1 MRAAIGRMENIL
13 VTHRP
18 GLSYQTDYSVSS
30 LILMFFTFSF
40 AGWLWEV
47 GLHLVV
53 DGMFFN
59 RGFLTGPWLPIYG
72 TGGVLILVLLKR
84 WRSRPLLSFGLILLL
99 CGTVEYF
106 AGLFLETLFGVRWW
120 NYSGMLFQIQGRVCL
135 EGLLL
140 FGAGGLFI
148 IYIAAPVLDGRFQR
162 LSELQKNVLCG
173 ALLLIFL
180 LDLACSFLSP
190 NMGFGITSL

>member
-59 RGFLTGPWLPIYG
+59 RGFMTGPWLPIYG

-106 AGLFLETLFGVRWW
+106 AGFFLETLFGVRWW

-148 IYIAAPVLDGRFQR
+148 IYIAAPVLNGRFQR

>member
-18 GLSYQTDYSVSS
+18 GLSYQTDYSASS
-30 LILMFFTFSF
+30 LILMFVTFSF

-59 RGFLTGPWLPIYG
+59 RGFMTGPWLPIYG

-148 IYIAAPVLDGRFQR
+148 IYIAAPVLDSRFQR

>member
-59 RGFLTGPWLPIYG
+59 RGFMTGPWLPIYG

>member
-13 VTHRP
+13 VTHKP
-18 GLSYQTDYSVSS
+18 GLSYQTDYSASS

-59 RGFLTGPWLPIYG
+59 RGFMTGPWLPIYG

-106 AGLFLETLFGVRWW
+106 AGFFLETLFGVRWW

-148 IYIAAPVLDGRFQR
+148 IYIAAPVLNGRFQR

>member
-59 RGFLTGPWLPIYG
+59 RGFMTGPWLPIYG

-148 IYIAAPVLDGRFQR
+148 IYIAAPVLNGRFQR